1 MPPRTSYVIHPPAAP
16 AAAAA
21 AAAAKKLYMFDLDGT
36 LLTAS
41 DGRKIALG
49 TKIIQLG
56 CVGATFDRLGR
67 EGYTV
72 AIMTNQ
78 ALWNVETRMKIDLVR
93 LTWPQAWVCVA
104 TGKDSPYRKPGR
116 ALYDVLLEQLG
127 WDAAAVEEVHYCGDA
142 VGEAAVFPPY
152 RWASS
157 DWEFARA
164 IDAEFHTP
172 LELFLPA
179 PPIASRPEGETDIV
193 LTVGVPG
200 SGKSTTTAA
209 LAAAGYTVV
218 AETSVAKTVAKVAEV
233 WAAGARRIVVDGTHP
248 SGADRDAILASVDHE
263 KVRIAW
269 HIRDGRPFNAL
280 RPDATRV
287 PEIAYNIYVSKFV
300 SPMIHGVPV
309 VLVY

>member
-1 MPPRTSYVIHPPAAP
+1 MPPRTSYIIHPPAAP
-16 AAAAA
+16 AA

-49 TKIIQLG
+49 TKCIQLG
-56 CVGATFDRLGR
+56 NVGATFDRLGR

-78 ALWNVETRMKIDLVR
+78 ALWNVETRMKIDFVR
-93 LTWPQAWVCVA
+93 MTWPQAWVCVA

-116 ALYDVLLEQLG
+116 ALYDVLLGQLE

-164 IDAEFHTP
+164 IEAEFHTP

-179 PPIASRPEGETDIV
+179 PPIMPVAEGETDVV

-200 SGKSTTTAA
+200 SGKSTTAAA
-209 LAAAGYTVV
+209 LAAAGYAVV
-218 AETSVAKTVAKVAEV
+218 AETSVAKTAAKLAAV

-248 SGADRDAILASVDHE
+248 SGADRDAILASVDGG
-263 KVRIAW
+263 KARIAW

-287 PEIAYNIYVSKFV
+287 PDIAYNMYVSKFD
-300 SPMIHGVPV
+300 SPMRDGHDV

>member
-1 MPPRTSYVIHPPAAP
+1 MPPRTSYIIHPPSAP
-16 AAAAA
+16 A

-49 TKIIQLG
+49 TKCIQLG
-56 CVGATFDRLGR
+56 NVGATFDRLSR
-67 EGYTV
+67 EGYTL

-78 ALWNVETRMKIDLVR
+78 ALWNVETRMKIDFVR
-93 LTWPQAWVCVA
+93 MTWPQAWICVA

-116 ALYDVLLEQLG
+116 ALYDVLLERLE

-164 IDAEFHTP
+164 IEAEFHTP

-179 PPIASRPEGETDIV
+179 PPIMPAAEGETDVV

-200 SGKSTTTAA
+200 SGKSTTAAA

-218 AETSVAKTVAKVAEV
+218 AEKSVVNTAMRLASV
-233 WAAGARRIVVDGTHP
+233 WAKGARRIVIDGTHP
-248 SGADRDAILASVDHE
+248 SQLDRIGILERVEGAP
-263 KVRIAW
+263 VRIAW

-287 PEIAYNIYVSKFV
+287 PDIAYNMYVSKFD
-300 SPMIHGVPV
+300 SPMTDVVPV